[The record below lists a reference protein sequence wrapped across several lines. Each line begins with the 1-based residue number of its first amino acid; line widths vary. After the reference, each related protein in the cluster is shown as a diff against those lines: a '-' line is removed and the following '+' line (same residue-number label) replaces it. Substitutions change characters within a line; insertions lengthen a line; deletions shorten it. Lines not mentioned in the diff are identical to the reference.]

1 MMTLI
6 VGVPD
11 SGKSALAEEK
21 VLELSREGKRIYI
34 ATMIPFGEE
43 GRQRVIK
50 HKKLREGKGF
60 FTIEAPVS
68 ISESVK
74 DVPGIGDATCLLEC
88 VSNLVGNVMH
98 DGKKVGI
105 QTSKDM
111 GNGSDFASDD
121 LVVEMVV
128 SDIRELCK
136 LCKNLVVVTNSFP
149 RDDASY
155 DDDTIRY
162 VELMDQVNEE
172 LMGIS
177 DRVYEYREGEW
188 ICREHL

>member
-11 SGKSALAEEK
+11 SGKSVLAEEI
-21 VLELSREGKRIYI
+21 VLEQSEKDKRIYI

-43 GRQRVIK
+43 GRQRVRR

-60 FTIEAPVS
+60 FTIEAPVEVLKS
-68 ISESVK
+68 ARAVQ
-74 DVPGIGDATCLLEC
+74 GIGDATCLLEC

-98 DGKKVGI
+98 DGAAGRKMPEDAG
-105 QTSKDM
+105 KD
-111 GNGSDFASDD
+111 SVSVLDD
-121 LVVEMVV
+121 LGVERVV
-128 SDIRELCK
+128 SDIKDLCG

-149 RDDASY
+149 RDDTSY

-162 VELMDQVNEE
+162 VKLMDQVNKE

-177 DRVYEYREGEW
+177 DRLYEFREGAW
-188 ICREHL
+188 ISREHL

>member
-21 VLELSREGKRIYI
+21 VLEQSGEGKRIYI

-60 FTIEAPVS
+60 FTIEAPVKV
-68 ISESVK
+68 SESVK
-74 DVPGIGDATCLLEC
+74 AVQGIGGATCLLEC

-98 DGKKVGI
+98 DGVAGKEMPEGLE
-105 QTSKDM
+105 KD
-111 GNGSDFASDD
+111 SASAADD
-121 LVVEMVV
+121 LVVESVV
-128 SDIRELCK
+128 SDIKSLCG

-149 RDDASY
+149 SDDASY

-162 VELMDQVNEE
+162 VKLMDLVNKELMD
-172 LMGIS
+172 IS
-177 DRVYEYREGEW
+177 DIIFEYREGEW
-188 ICREHL
+188 ISREHI

>member
-11 SGKSALAEEK
+11 SGKSALAEEI
-21 VLELSREGKRIYI
+21 VLEQSCEGKRIYI

-43 GRQRVIK
+43 GRQRVIR
-50 HKKLREGKGF
+50 HRKLREGKGF
-60 FTIEAPVS
+60 FTIEAPVEVL
-68 ISESVK
+68 ESASAVQ
-74 DVPGIGDATCLLEC
+74 GIGDATCLLEC

-98 DGKKVGI
+98 DGAGKEMPDLG
-105 QTSKDM
+105 QDR
-111 GNGSDFASDD
+111 ASALDD
-121 LVVEMVV
+121 LVVERVV
-128 SDIRELCK
+128 SDIKGLCG

-149 RDDASY
+149 RDDTSY

-162 VELMDQVNEE
+162 VKLVDQVNKE

-177 DRVYEYREGEW
+177 DRLYEFREGAW
-188 ICREHL
+188 ISREHL

>member
-21 VLELSREGKRIYI
+21 VLEQSGEGKRIYI

-43 GRQRVIK
+43 GRQRVRR

-60 FTIEAPVS
+60 FTIEAPVEVL
-68 ISESVK
+68 ESVK
-74 DVPGIGDATCLLEC
+74 TIQGIGDATCLLEC

-98 DGKKVGI
+98 DGAAGRKMPEDAG
-105 QTSKDM
+105 KD
-111 GNGSDFASDD
+111 SVSVLDD
-121 LVVEMVV
+121 LVVRRVV
-128 SDIRELCK
+128 SDISGLCR

-149 RDDASY
+149 SDDASY

-162 VELMDQVNEE
+162 VKLMDQVNKE

-177 DRVYEYREGEW
+177 DIIFEYREGEW
-188 ICREHL
+188 ISREHI

>member
-11 SGKSALAEEK
+11 SGKSELAEEK
-21 VLELSREGKRIYI
+21 VLEMSQEGKRIYI

-68 ISESVK
+68 VSESVK

-98 DGKKVGI
+98 DGKPKG
-105 QTSKDM
+105 K
-111 GNGSDFASDD
+111 
-121 LVVEMVV
+121 ERVV
-128 SDIRELCK
+128 SDIRELCG

>member
-21 VLELSREGKRIYI
+21 VLELSGEGKRIYI

-60 FTIEAPVS
+60 FTIEAPVFV
-68 ISESVK
+68 SESVK
-74 DVPGIGDATCLLEC
+74 DVQGIGDATCLLEC

-98 DGKKVGI
+98 DGAAGEEMPEDLDKDG
-105 QTSKDM
+105 TS
-111 GNGSDFASDD
+111 ALDD
-121 LVVEMVV
+121 LVVENVV
-128 SDIRELCK
+128 SDIRELSE

-149 RDDASY
+149 GDDASY

-162 VELMDQVNEE
+162 VKLMDQVNQE
-172 LMGIS
+172 LIGIS
-177 DRVYEYREGEW
+177 DIIYEYREGEW
-188 ICREHL
+188 TCRERL